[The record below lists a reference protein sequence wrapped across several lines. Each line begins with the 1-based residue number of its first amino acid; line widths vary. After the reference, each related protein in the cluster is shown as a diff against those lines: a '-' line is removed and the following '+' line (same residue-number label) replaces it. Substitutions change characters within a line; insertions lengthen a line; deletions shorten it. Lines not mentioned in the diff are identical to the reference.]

1 MRART
6 VILLALAI
14 LLVALG
20 AGAWWL
26 YSSRDVLIK
35 RAIEHYGPQLTGTAV
50 KVKAVK
56 LEPVQGVGAIT
67 GLEIGN
73 PQGFSAPHA
82 VTLGEMRLALDPATI
97 TKDVVHI
104 KEISLEAPSIT
115 YERAA
120 KGDNLSAI
128 QNHIKSQLPKSQGG
142 SGAAEKSKDAPQRKF
157 IVDHVQIRKAKVSY
171 GGALTVDLGDVQLRD
186 LGKKKGGATAAEL
199 TDEVWTELS
208 RIAISRAP
216 AAIEQLR
223 DKAKDAT
230 DKLRGLLKR

>member
-14 LLVALG
+14 VLIAIA

-50 KVKAVK
+50 KVKEVK
-56 LEPVQGVGAIT
+56 LEPIQGVGAIT

-73 PQGFSAPHA
+73 PQGFSAA
-82 VTLGEMRLALDPATI
+82 RALTLGEIKLALDPSTL
-97 TKDVVHI
+97 TSNVVHV
-104 KEISLEAPSIT
+104 KEISLEAPTIN
-115 YERAA
+115 YERGAA
-120 KGDNLSAI
+120 GDNLSTI
-128 QNHIKSQLPKSQGG
+128 QKHIKSQLPKSQGG

-157 IVDHVQIRKAKVSY
+157 IVDHVQLRNAKVSY
-171 GGALTVDLGDVQLRD
+171 GGAVSVALGDVHLRD

-208 RIAISRAP
+208 RVALAKAP

-223 DKAKDAT
+223 DKAKDAEQR
-230 DKLRGLLKR
+230 LRGIFK

>member
-6 VILLALAI
+6 LILVGLAI
-14 LLVALG
+14 VLIAIG

-50 KVKAVK
+50 KVKGVK
-56 LEPVQGVGAIT
+56 LEPLQGVGAIT

-73 PQGFSAPHA
+73 PQGFSAA
-82 VTLGEMRLALDPATI
+82 QALTLGEMKLAVDPSSI
-97 TKDVVHI
+97 TSNVVHV
-104 KEISLEAPSIT
+104 KEISLEAPTIT
-115 YERAA
+115 YERGAG
-120 KGDNLSAI
+120 GDNLSAI
-128 QNHIKSQLPKSQGG
+128 QKHIKSQLPKSQGG

-157 IVDHVQIRKAKVSY
+157 IVDHVQVRKAKVSY
-171 GGALTVDLGDVQLRD
+171 GGAVNVDLGDVHLRH

-199 TDEVWTELS
+199 TDEVWSELS
-208 RIAISRAP
+208 RTAISRAP

-223 DKAKDAT
+223 DKAKDAEQR
-230 DKLRGLLKR
+230 LRGLVK